1 MTRIREPFLFTTG
14 PVETG
19 EFTDALRIPYAPV
32 PAFFAARALPAAVR
46 SALADFLPVPDPAH
60 IRHAAQETTLHRWPG
75 AREEL
80 TVTPILEAEGDYG
93 FQRAVTLRTRMTGAA
108 GDEVAD
114 LLTTLTVGPARGG
127 GRLPRPPAPTS
138 GAGPVLLTWRERV
151 PDDLPRRYAEAS
163 GDHNPVHLSEAAAH
177 RAGLPGVIVHGMA
190 TLLLAVAG
198 LTARMFDGDGAAVA
212 AVRTRFVRPVRPGD
226 ELDLAVRAAGAP
238 GSYALHVSVAGR
250 PVLKDTRVTRA
261 TAAVG

>member
-14 PVETG
+14 PAEAG
-19 EFTDALRIPYAPV
+19 EFAAALRIPYAPI
-32 PAFFAARALPAAVR
+32 PAFLSARALPVAVR
-46 SALADFLPVPDPAH
+46 SALADYLPVPDPAH
-60 IRHAAQETTLHRWPG
+60 IRHAEQQTTVHRWPA
-75 AREEL
+75 AREQL
-80 TVTPILEAEGDYG
+80 TVTPSLEAEGDYG
-93 FQRAVTLRTRMTGAA
+93 FQRAVTLRTHMRGAA

-114 LLTTLTVGPARGG
+114 LLTTLTVGPARGD
-127 GRLPRPPAPTS
+127 GRLPRTPVPP
-138 GAGPVLLTWRERV
+138 GGGGPVLLTWSERV
-151 PDDLPRRYAEAS
+151 PDDLSRRYAEAS

-212 AVRTRFVRPVRPGD
+212 AVRARFVTPVRPGD
-226 ELDLAVRAAGAP
+226 ELTLGVRAAGSP
-238 GSYALHVSVAGR
+238 GTYALDASVAGR

>member
-14 PVETG
+14 PVEAG
-19 EFTDALRIPYAPV
+19 EFADVLRIPSASV
-32 PAFFAARALPAAVR
+32 PLFFVARALPTAVR

-60 IRHAAQETTLHRWPG
+60 LRHAAQETTLHRWPG

-80 TVTPILEAEGDYG
+80 TVTPSLEAEGDYG
-93 FQRAVTLRTRMTGAA
+93 FRRAVTLRTRIRGAA
-108 GDEVAD
+108 GDDVAD
-114 LLTTLTVGPARGG
+114 LLTTLTVGPARGD
-127 GRLPRPPAPTS
+127 GRLPRRPVTTGGS
-138 GAGPVLLTWRERV
+138 GPVLLTWRERV

-163 GDHNPVHLSEAAAH
+163 GDRNPVHLSDAAAH

-198 LTARMFDGDGAAVA
+198 LTARMFDGDGAAVT

-226 ELDLAVRAAGAP
+226 ELTLGVHATGAP
-238 GSYALHVSVAGR
+238 GSYALHASVAGQ
-250 PVLKDTRVTRA
+250 PVLKDTLVTRA
-261 TAAVG
+261 AAEVR